1 MRTELR
7 GVLMAGNLAE
17 EQKYKVGWAYLPNN
31 GKVVALKKSYGSES
45 LYSEKTALTP
55 LSTLTTVPYRA
66 ETLVLSGFAGGGGI

>member
-1 MRTELR
+1 
-7 GVLMAGNLAE
+7 MAGNLAE

-31 GKVVALKKSYGSES
+31 KNVVALKKSGGSES